1 MLSISNWILLSDGL
15 SQMQCDK
22 HSYKFKLSKLGFFI
36 PPLEQYIYC
45 KLGTIM
51 TVIDNSMV
59 IEPTG
64 NEITVNMGYEIDI
77 LYQEEFEALFIL
89 FMSVVCALLIILSVL
104 AVFITL
110 RVKKVENEISECKSK
125 VKAEWSRI
133 TDSKLTIFFLNS
145 PQSISIICIS
155 K

>member
-1 MLSISNWILLSDGL
+1 
-15 SQMQCDK
+15 
-22 HSYKFKLSKLGFFI
+22 
-36 PPLEQYIYC
+36 
-45 KLGTIM
+45 M

-125 VKAEWSRI
+125 VKAE
-133 TDSKLTIFFLNS
+133 
-145 PQSISIICIS
+145 
-155 K
+155 

>member
-1 MLSISNWILLSDGL
+1 
-15 SQMQCDK
+15 
-22 HSYKFKLSKLGFFI
+22 
-36 PPLEQYIYC
+36 
-45 KLGTIM
+45 
-51 TVIDNSMV
+51 
-59 IEPTG
+59 
-64 NEITVNMGYEIDI
+64 
-77 LYQEEFEALFIL
+77 
-89 FMSVVCALLIILSVL
+89 LSVL